1 LIVVIIRERA
11 TAQQIEQMLEALEV
25 YIKLAVDIE
34 RGILAGG
41 GRLHYDCE
49 QVLLKDGSKQKD
61 VWGADWFPFTQEIG
75 YESLIN
81 IRPSQNN
88 RGMEIRNP
96 VIRERIAEIIQNLL
110 GGIDSL

>member
-1 LIVVIIRERA
+1 MRFW
-11 TAQQIEQMLEALEV
+11 
-25 YIKLAVDIE
+25 AVGDTNSQFAI
-34 RGILAGG
+34 ANCCC

-96 VIRERIAEIIQNLL
+96 IIRERIAEIIQNLL
-110 GGIDSL
+110 GGIGSL